1 MFFLGMGI
9 VNPNEKILE
18 ILNEYYVFCQ
28 VLSLVVSGL
37 IVAANVPM
45 LSQ

>member
-1 MFFLGMGI
+1 
-9 VNPNEKILE
+9 
-18 ILNEYYVFCQ
+18 LNEYYVFCQ

-45 LSQ
+45 LSQWLDLKVLLIF